1 MLPEKPFLPP
11 KPQNIPSPGQ
21 AASSSDTSDDTE
33 RELTPMDKAA
43 QMHEKRTKI
52 VNEMLSTEQTYV
64 KNLEG
69 MVNLY
74 KKRFEE
80 YFTAEE
86 QRGKGVPKGFKRDH
100 LKILFSNV
108 HVVIPLNQ
116 QLLEELT
123 ERVNNWSES
132 QKVGDIFL
140 KIAPYFKL
148 YNEYSNNYEASL
160 ECFDQFYTKNIQF
173 IKFF

>member
-1 MLPEKPFLPP
+1 
-11 KPQNIPSPGQ
+11 
-21 AASSSDTSDDTE
+21 
-33 RELTPMDKAA
+33 
-43 QMHEKRTKI
+43 
-52 VNEMLSTEQTYV
+52 MLSTEQTYV

-160 ECFDQFYTKNIQF
+160 ECFDQLYTKDVQF
-173 IKFF
+173 IKLLEMCEAEAEGQGILRLENLLILPIQRVPRYNMLIADLIRKTDP